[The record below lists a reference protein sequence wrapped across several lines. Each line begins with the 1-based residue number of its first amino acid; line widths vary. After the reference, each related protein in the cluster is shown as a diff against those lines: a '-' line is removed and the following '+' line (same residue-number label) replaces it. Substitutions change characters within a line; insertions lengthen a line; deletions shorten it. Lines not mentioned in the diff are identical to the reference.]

1 MPASIK
7 LARKGIA
14 KMQDVI
20 KMKPGVRDEVLSA
33 TYSITTDPVLSK
45 SAQKKK
51 DVEAKKAN
59 AKGAAPG
66 GLPAIKEE
74 TAEDIDG
81 PVAMEE

>member
-7 LARKGIA
+7 LAKKGTA

-20 KMKPGVRDEVLSA
+20 KMKSGVRDEVLSA

-51 DVEAKKAN
+51 DLEAKK

-81 PVAMEE
+81 PVAMED